1 MIIGFSR
8 CLCCNIIGL
17 TVTVIFVVPA
27 VGFVFIHF
35 PVASDIIAGMLS
47 AVTDSTDDVTD
58 NKKNNDAWEA
68 SSRIRI

>member
-8 CLCCNIIGL
+8 CLRCNIIGL
-17 TVTVIFVVPA
+17 TETVIFGVPA

-35 PVASDIIAGMLS
+35 PFASDIIAGMLS
-47 AVTDSTDDVTD
+47 TVTDSTDDVTD
-58 NKKNNDAWEA
+58 NKKNNDDWEA